1 MPINTPFARS
11 LLQEHQA
18 QGKLHPL
25 TNKHSQLMEYLDDK
39 KPFVTSSTNNATL
52 IPNVDLQKLLEH
64 RHAHILP
71 SQKDLNTKSKEDIV
85 RQTYNLSQAVR
96 IPVFDPRSLELT
108 NRHVDFDL
116 HRMNK
121 SAAVGALYKPTLPSY
136 SAALRN

>member
-1 MPINTPFARS
+1 MSLKTPFARS
-11 LLQEHQA
+11 LLQEHQTN
-18 QGKLHPL
+18 GKMHPL
-25 TNKHSQLMEYLDDK
+25 TNKQSRLMEFLDDQQ
-39 KPFVTSSTNNATL
+39 PFVNSSTNNATL
-52 IPNVDLQKLLEH
+52 IPNVNMQKLLEH

-71 SQKDLNTKSKEDIV
+71 SQKDLNTKSKEDVV

-121 SAAVGALYKPTLPSY
+121 SASVGALYKSAIPSY
-136 SAALRN
+136 IAALRN